1 MALGRGL
8 RQRPASGDRSVN
20 CRAGLQ
26 SAASRPGNRD
36 ALGHHVEPPFVYK
49 TPGTLAPSL
58 LAKDERLP
66 SVPPPVP
73 APHKSPREESLERKF
88 VEFGEAASA
97 FVKQVSTAGPVS
109 YRGETS
115 SVKVNVNITK
125 KVFSKWSIEILMS
138 TYSMKSVGFGD
149 LKRLLSGISSRV
161 LSKKLKDLEELGFV
175 RREVI
180 GSRPPKVK
188 YTLSKRGEV
197 LARLGEP
204 VVMYLRQSMK

>member
-1 MALGRGL
+1 M
-8 RQRPASGDRSVN
+8 
-20 CRAGLQ
+20 
-26 SAASRPGNRD
+26 
-36 ALGHHVEPPFVYK
+36 
-49 TPGTLAPSL
+49 
-58 LAKDERLP
+58 
-66 SVPPPVP
+66 
-73 APHKSPREESLERKF
+73 
-88 VEFGEAASA
+88 EFGEAASA